1 MSSESMIEECRH
13 IWEKVFGDSEEFIEL
28 YFSRRYSPA
37 NTFVARAEGR
47 IVAQA
52 QCLSYKMTAS
62 FGEPML
68 NVGYVSGLATL
79 PEYRGQGHAKSMM
92 QQIHQWLSDH
102 AYDYCLLIPADNDA
116 AAWYARHFGYT
127 PCATRRKQ
135 LLSAEQM
142 AAYIQL
148 PELTPHLI
156 YTIQRDL
163 AATPYTLQHTA
174 DDLADQL
181 AVCQMSG
188 GGLYATPDGLLM
200 AERVWGSDDYLVLD
214 SFAGQESRVESH
226 ESRVESHGMFLP
238 IANKA
243 PLPHTVRMT
252 LMLE

>member
-1 MSSESMIEECRH
+1 MIEECRH
-13 IWEKVFGDSEEFIEL
+13 IWERVFDDSEEFIEL
-28 YFSRRYSPA
+28 YFSRRYSPE
-37 NTFVARAEGR
+37 NTFVAMADGR
-47 IVAQA
+47 VVAQA
-52 QCLSYKMTAS
+52 QCLSYKMTTDN
-62 FGEPML
+62 GQQTVD
-68 NVGYVSGLATL
+68 VGYVSGLATL
-79 PEYRGQGHAKSMM
+79 PEYRGQGHANSVM
-92 QQIHQWLSDH
+92 QQMHQWLSDH
-102 AYDYCLLIPADNDA
+102 AYDYCLLIPADDDA

-127 PCATRRKQ
+127 PCATKHKQ

-142 AAYIQL
+142 AAYTKL
-148 PELTPHLI
+148 SELTPHLI

-200 AERVWGSDDYLVLD
+200 AERTRGSDNYLVLD
-214 SFAGQESRVESH
+214 NFVGQESRVESH
-226 ESRVESHGMFLP
+226 ESRRESHGMYLP
-238 IANKA
+238 IGNKV